1 MIGTST
7 DESDESAQSARPRPT
22 TPQPGPVLD
31 GSRVERTEDAF
42 LVLLTIILVVVA
54 IAQILLRNLFSIT
67 LLWADPVV
75 RMLVLWTAFMGA
87 LVAARENRHL
97 RIDTILRLLPGGK
110 RRYVDASIYLFN
122 AAVCGL
128 LAVIAVDFVHDEYTY
143 GMQGALDLPNWIFQV
158 IFPLAFGVM
167 SWRFLR
173 RCWSSLRCSSSL
185 RISPIP

>member
-1 MIGTST
+1 VIDPPERVLEG
-7 DESDESAQSARPRPT
+7 SAA
-22 TPQPGPVLD
+22 
-31 GSRVERTEDAF
+31 ERTEDGF

-67 LLWADPVV
+67 LLWAEPVV

-87 LVAARENRHL
+87 LVAVRENRHI
-97 RIDTILRLLPGGK
+97 RIDALLRLLSADQ
-110 RRYVDASIYLFN
+110 RRYVDIVVHLFN
-122 AAVCGL
+122 ASVCGL

-143 GMQGALDLPNWIFQV
+143 DMRGALDLPTWIFQL

-173 RCWSSLRCSSSL
+173 QCWSSIARTSL
-185 RISPIP
+185 TP

>member
-1 MIGTST
+1 VIDPPERVLEG
-7 DESDESAQSARPRPT
+7 SAA
-22 TPQPGPVLD
+22 
-31 GSRVERTEDAF
+31 ERTEDGF

-67 LLWADPVV
+67 LLWAEPVV

-87 LVAARENRHL
+87 LVAVRENRHI
-97 RIDTILRLLPGGK
+97 RIDALLRLLSADQ
-110 RRYVDASIYLFN
+110 RRYVDIVVHLFN
-122 AAVCGL
+122 ASVCGL

-143 GMQGALDLPNWIFQV
+143 DMRGALDLPTWIFQL

-173 RCWSSLRCSSSL
+173 QCLSSIARTSL
-185 RISPIP
+185 TP